1 MLSEQQLQLSEAR
14 YTAEREASQ
23 LALKVVEL
31 DAAKQQMQG
40 HSAELVA
47 ELRDARAEVAQR
59 AQQQQARTQAQAR
72 LAESAAHEQVA
83 VAEMRWRDTVSGLQS
98 CSNPEPEPQPQPKP
112 KPKPNQVSGLEEQL
126 RHARVE
132 AAAAVAERDRRG
144 DVGWRTREV
153 GLVAEAATLRATNAA
168 LEEEA
173 RRLRGRLG
181 LELTGNRAAAHVLG
195 SQLSAMRDEQQAQQA
210 TQRLLEDANLHLVN
224 ELRRAAPPRRVRG
237 RAAAP
242 PSRVSTAH
250 AAAAVAASVLSA
262 HRGLDPGAAHLSSW
276 EAEVEAGARTRLGL
290 QPQPQPQPQ
299 HRSPDHSCGRS
310 RSRSPTPPPPPPA
323 AADGYAWSLPH
334 PLGGLAEARGSILD
348 TLSPPPPPPTTPAT
362 ARPSPGPNAPAS
374 LAAAAYGAARQGGAA
389 PAVARAHAVYAAS
402 SYEYNEAAA
411 AQAALRAPGGAGTAN
426 PEVLPILEPHAF
438 RGYNLMHPG
447 CNPMHPGCNPM
458 HPGCNPMH
466 PGCSPMH
473 PGCSLMHPGCS
484 LMHPGCSLMHPGCSL
499 MHPKLQAGVS
509 KAATPCIQ
517 SCRPM
522 HPGEADRRA
531 ARLPQPA
538 ADTRARP
545 RARRRRPRARH
556 RRGRRA

>member
-98 CSNPEPEPQPQPKP
+98 CSNPEPQPQPQPQPKP

-224 ELRRAAPPRRVRG
+224 ELRRASPPRRVRG

-323 AADGYAWSLPH
+323 AADGFAWSLPH

-466 PGCSPMH
+466 PGCS
-473 PGCSLMHPGCS
+473 

-538 ADTRARP
+538 ADTRACP
-545 RARRRRPRARH
+545 RARRRWPRARH